1 MSGLHV
7 PMRPTW
13 ICAGC
18 GDGWPC
24 RTKRMQLTAEYD
36 RAQVSLGLLMSA
48 YFVDAAGDLPSS
60 PCGALYARFLG
71 WVRGLPSPPG

>member
-1 MSGLHV
+1 
-7 PMRPTW
+7 
-13 ICAGC
+13 
-18 GDGWPC
+18 
-24 RTKRMQLTAEYD
+24 MQLTAEYD

-48 YFVDAAGDLPSS
+48 YFVDAAEDLPSS